1 MVKIIITK
9 YSQKYLIGP
18 GWSKFYKIRHKMI
31 DRSGVVKIITKYSQ
45 ILIGPGW
52 SKFYKIR
59 QVRGG
64 QNYHK
69 IFIKFDRS
77 GAVKILQN

>member
-1 MVKIIITK
+1 MVKIITK
-9 YSQKYLIGP
+9 YSQNLIGP
-18 GWSKFYKIRHKMI
+18 GGQNFTKL

-69 IFIKFDRS
+69 I
-77 GAVKILQN
+77 

>member
-1 MVKIIITK
+1 MVKIITK
-9 YSQKYLIGP
+9 FDRSGVV
-18 GWSKFYKIRHKMI
+18 KFYKI

-45 ILIGPGW
+45 NLIGPGW

-64 QNYHK
+64 QN
-69 IFIKFDRS
+69 
-77 GAVKILQN
+77 

>member
-1 MVKIIITK
+1 M
-9 YSQKYLIGP
+9 
-18 GWSKFYKIRHKMI
+18 
-31 DRSGVVKIITKYSQ
+31 VKIITKYSQ
-45 ILIGPGW
+45 NLIGPGW

-69 IFIKFDRS
+69 IFTKFDRS
-77 GAVKILQN
+77 GWSKFYKIRQVRGGQNYHKIFTKFDRSGVVKILQN

>member
-1 MVKIIITK
+1 MVKIHKIFTK
-9 YSQKYLIGP
+9 
-18 GWSKFYKIRHKMI
+18 F

-45 ILIGPGW
+45 NLIGPGW

-69 IFIKFDRS
+69 IFTKFDRS
-77 GAVKILQN
+77 GVVKILQN

>member
-1 MVKIIITK
+1 M
-9 YSQKYLIGP
+9 
-18 GWSKFYKIRHKMI
+18 
-31 DRSGVVKIITKYSQ
+31 VKIITKYSQ
-45 ILIGPGW
+45 NLIGPGW

-69 IFIKFDRS
+69 TVTIFDRSGVVKISQNFTKFDRS
-77 GAVKILQN
+77 GVVKILQN

>member
-1 MVKIIITK
+1 M
-9 YSQKYLIGP
+9 
-18 GWSKFYKIRHKMI
+18 
-31 DRSGVVKIITKYSQ
+31 VKIITKYSQ
-45 ILIGPGW
+45 NLIGPGW

-69 IFIKFDRS
+69 IFTKFDRS
-77 GAVKILQN
+77 GVVKILQN